1 MMASLLDQ
9 EPFGSRQGGIHR
21 LPYIHVVHCTVEKP
35 HERFDAAMPVCGA
48 SVSP

>member
-21 LPYIHVVHCTVEKP
+21 LPYIHVAHCTVEKP
-35 HERFDAAMPVCGA
+35 HDAAMPVCGA
-48 SVSP
+48 SVSLTP